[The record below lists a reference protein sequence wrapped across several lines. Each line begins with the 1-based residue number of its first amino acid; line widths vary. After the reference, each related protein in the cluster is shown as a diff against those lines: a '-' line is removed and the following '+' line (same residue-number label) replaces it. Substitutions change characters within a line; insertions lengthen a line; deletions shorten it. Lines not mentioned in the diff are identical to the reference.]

1 MARRNERK
9 VATRGEILAAAR
21 VLFSQRGWEGT
32 TTKMVAESAGVAV
45 GTVFLHFP
53 DKTALLE
60 AALREQIAEALTQAQ
75 ASLPPVGLLP
85 QLTHLA
91 GALYT
96 MYAGD
101 RALSRVLVKE
111 SLFLVDGAAAAAA
124 RAQVEQFSHHVAAL
138 IDAARIRGEVDR
150 AVDPRLG
157 AIAFFSLYFA
167 VLAAG
172 LRDELLVPA
181 QLDLL
186 RALLDQYFN
195 PRKKS

>member
-1 MARRNERK
+1 MNRRTDRK
-9 VATRGEILAAAR
+9 LTTRADILAAAR
-21 VLFSQRGWEGT
+21 GLFAERGWDGT
-32 TTKMVAESAGVAV
+32 TTKLVAEAAGVAV

-60 AALREQIAEALTQAQ
+60 AASRAQVAAALEQAQ
-75 ASLPPVGLLP
+75 ATIPGVGLLP

-91 GALYT
+91 GTLYT
-96 MYAGD
+96 MYARD

-124 RAQVEQFSHHVAAL
+124 RAQVEQLSHHVAAL

-150 AVDPRLG
+150 TVDPRLG
-157 AIAFFSLYFA
+157 AAVFVSLYFA
-167 VLAAG
+167 VLTGG
-172 LRDELLVPA
+172 LRDGLAVTA

-186 RALLDQYFN
+186 RAMLDQYYN
-195 PRKKS
+195 PRKKA